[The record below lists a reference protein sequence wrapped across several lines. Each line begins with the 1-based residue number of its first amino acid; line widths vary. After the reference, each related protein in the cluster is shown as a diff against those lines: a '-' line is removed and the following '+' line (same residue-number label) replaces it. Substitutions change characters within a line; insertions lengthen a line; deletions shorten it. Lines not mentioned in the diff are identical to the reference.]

1 MSEQRLQNQSH
12 LSYLGNA
19 NIKRDGVEQE
29 WTQDEIN
36 EYAKCLKDPVY
47 FAKNYIKVISLD
59 GGLVP
64 FDLYPYQQ
72 DMFSH
77 FNENRFSIVLACR
90 QSGKSVSSVVYL
102 LWYAIFHPEKTI
114 AILANK
120 GSTAKEMLARVTLA
134 LENLPFFLQP
144 GCKTLNKTSVEF
156 SNNSRIIS
164 ASTSSSSIRGMSV
177 NLLFLDEF
185 ALVQNDAEFY
195 TSTYPV
201 ISAGKSTKII
211 ITSTAKGIG
220 NVFHKLWEGAVQG
233 TNNFK
238 PFRIDWWDVPGRD
251 EKWKQETIAN
261 SSELEFNQEFGNDF
275 LGSGNTLVSADK
287 LLKLHAKNPIYQQDN
302 VRVYE
307 RPDPDAEYMMFVDV
321 GKGRG
326 KDYSTFNIIDISARP
341 FRQVAVFQDNN
352 ISPLLFP
359 DVIYKYAKTYNEAYV
374 LIENNDQGVVVCNGL
389 YYEIEYE
396 NVFVESAVKSNSIGV
411 FMDRKVKR
419 IGTSTIK
426 DLIEQDQIIICDSA
440 TIVELTTF
448 VAHGSSYGASNG
460 NHDDLVMN
468 LVLFGWFSTTN
479 MFAEQADVDIKKML
493 YEEQMKLIEDDMLPF
508 GEIDNGLD
516 QSVEIIDGDVWTR
529 TDDPY
534 FGTFS

>member
-1 MSEQRLQNQSH
+1 
-12 LSYLGNA
+12 
-19 NIKRDGVEQE
+19 
-29 WTQDEIN
+29 
-36 EYAKCLKDPVY
+36 
-47 FAKNYIKVISLD
+47 
-59 GGLVP
+59 
-64 FDLYPYQQ
+64 
-72 DMFSH
+72 
-77 FNENRFSIVLACR
+77 
-90 QSGKSVSSVVYL
+90 
-102 LWYAIFHPEKTI
+102 
-114 AILANK
+114 
-120 GSTAKEMLARVTLA
+120 
-134 LENLPFFLQP
+134 
-144 GCKTLNKTSVEF
+144 
-156 SNNSRIIS
+156 
-164 ASTSSSSIRGMSV
+164 MSV

-233 TNNFK
+233 TNNFR

-307 RPDPDAEYMMFVDV
+307 RPNSDAEYMMFVDV

-374 LIENNDQGVVVCNGL
+374 LIENNDQGAVVCNGL
-389 YYEIEYE
+389 YHEIEYE

-479 MFAEQADVDIKKML
+479 MFAEQTDVDIKKML

-516 QSVEIIDGDVWTR
+516 QNVEIIDGDVWTR

>member
-1 MSEQRLQNQSH
+1 MQS
-12 LSYLGNA
+12 SNSPITYLGNSS
-19 NIKRDGVEQE
+19 IKRDGVEQE
-29 WTQDEIN
+29 WTQNEIN
-36 EYAKCLKDPVY
+36 EYARCLKDPVY
-47 FAKNYIKVISLD
+47 FAENYVRVISLD
-59 GGLVP
+59 DGLVP
-64 FDLYPYQQ
+64 FKLYPYQEK
-72 DMFSH
+72 MVNH

-90 QSGKSVSSVVYL
+90 QSGKSITSCAYL
-102 LWYAIFHPEKTI
+102 LWYAIFYPEKTV

-120 GSTAKEMLARVTLA
+120 GATAKEMLGRITLM

-144 GCKTLNKTSVEF
+144 GCKVLNKTSIEF
-156 SNNSRIIS
+156 SNNSKIIS
-164 ASTSSSSIRGMSV
+164 SSTSSSSIRGMSCS
-177 NLLFLDEF
+177 LIFLDEF
-185 ALVQNDAEFY
+185 AFVNNDSEFY

-201 ISAGKSTKII
+201 ISSGKDTKIV
-211 ITSTAKGIG
+211 ITSTPNGIG
-220 NVFHKLWEGAVQG
+220 NVFHKLWEGAVQK
-233 TNNFK
+233 TNNFH
-238 PFRIDWWDVPGRD
+238 PFTVNWWDVPGRD

-307 RPDPDAEYMMFVDV
+307 RPNPDAEYMMFVDV

-374 LIENNDQGVVVCNGL
+374 LIENNDQGAVVCNGL
-389 YYEIEYE
+389 FYDIEYE

-479 MFAEQADVDIKKML
+479 MFAEQTDVDIKKML

-516 QSVEIIDGDVWTR
+516 QNVEIIDGDVWTR